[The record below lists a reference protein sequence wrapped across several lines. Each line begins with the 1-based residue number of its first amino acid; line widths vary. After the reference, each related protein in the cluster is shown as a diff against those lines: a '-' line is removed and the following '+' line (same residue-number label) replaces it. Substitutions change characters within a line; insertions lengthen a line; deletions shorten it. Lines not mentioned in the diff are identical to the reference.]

1 MRKRYLILILFLI
14 CASFCLSAC
23 NSWRYYSLDFQPGV
37 FHVSGFEDHF
47 FFTAESAIVLSQTE
61 PPAETDAFVAC
72 VEGDV
77 YFTFYGVANEVEKV
91 DYGYIAERSITF
103 YVETHSGSMK
113 NFTLYAYDWTDKIY
127 CMGYDIYFE
136 VE

>member
-1 MRKRYLILILFLI
+1 M
-14 CASFCLSAC
+14 
-23 NSWRYYSLDFQPGV
+23 
-37 FHVSGFEDHF
+37 SGFEDHF

-91 DYGYIAERSITF
+91 DYGYIAERSIT
-103 YVETHSGSMK
+103 
-113 NFTLYAYDWTDKIY
+113 LYAYDWTDKIY